1 MNFRRQSILS
11 IALVTALGAAAL
23 PAPAQQPQAQPGAQK
38 APSADADFVREASAA
53 GLGEIGLSQ
62 IASQK
67 ATSDD
72 VKNFAGTMITDHTAA
87 NQKLAT
93 IAQGKG
99 IAVSTEPMKAQA
111 AAANSLKQSQ
121 GTQFDAKYISLM
133 KKDHAKAIE
142 LFKKEA
148 DTGQDPE
155 LKAFA
160 AETLPTIE
168 HHADMASKLTP
179 GMKG

>member
-23 PAPAQQPQAQPGAQK
+23 PAPAQQPQAQPGAQ
-38 APSADADFVREASAA
+38 AASVDADFVRDASAA

-87 NQKLAT
+87 NQKLAA